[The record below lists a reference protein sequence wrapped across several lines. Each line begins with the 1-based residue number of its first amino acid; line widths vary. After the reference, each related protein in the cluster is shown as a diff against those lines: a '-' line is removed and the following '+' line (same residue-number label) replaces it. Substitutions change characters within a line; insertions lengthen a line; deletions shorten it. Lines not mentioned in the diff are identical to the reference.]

1 MLRKKV
7 ISREELD
14 KIAEQ
19 IITINKITN
28 GLIKKSKTIIHDS

>member
-1 MLRKKV
+1 MLGKKV
-7 ISREELD
+7 ISREEFD

-19 IITINKITN
+19 TITINKITN